1 MTFHLR
7 VFRPAHFLLAVLAL
21 ILLPAA
27 AMAQS
32 YPELPA
38 SYVLDEAGVLSD
50 AQETELAEAIAKVKT
65 DTGVELA
72 VVTVMST
79 ADYGG
84 FDGLE
89 AFTTGLFN
97 EWGLGDEEKAD
108 GILIF
113 LARADREV
121 RIELGSGLQAD
132 YGKESARIID
142 EVMLPA
148 FREDR
153 YGDGITEGTKAV
165 ITRIATPYATPASAS
180 GGETAAA
187 SGEAEGEGG
196 GSGGAIMGGIGAAI
210 VALIGFV
217 VFKSKQA
224 KANRV
229 CESCGAKGQVEITR
243 RTVQDSTETS
253 TGVGEKTTA
262 CGACGHSSTERYTI
276 SKKSKSSSA
285 AKTGGGKSEGGG
297 ASGKW

>member
-1 MTFHLR
+1 MTFQLR

-21 ILLPAA
+21 TLLPLTAR
-27 AMAQS
+27 AQS
-32 YPELPA
+32 FPDLPP
-38 SYVLDEAGVLSD
+38 SYILDDAGVLSD
-50 AQETELAEAIAKVKT
+50 AQEAELAEAITKLKA
-65 DTGVELA
+65 DSGVEMA

-84 FDGLE
+84 FEGLE
-89 AFTTGLFN
+89 QFTTGLFN
-97 EWGLGDEEKAD
+97 AWGLGDEEKGD
-108 GILIF
+108 GILLF

-121 RIELGSGLQAD
+121 RIELGTGLQAD

-153 YGDGITEGTKAV
+153 YGDGVAAGAQAV
-165 ITRIATPYATPASAS
+165 ITRIATPYATPAT
-180 GGETAAA
+180 GGETAQ
-187 SGEAEGEGG
+187 GEGG
-196 GSGGAIMGGIGAAI
+196 GSGGAILGGIGAAI
-210 VALIGFV
+210 VALIGFF
-217 VFKSKQA
+217 VFRSKQA

-243 RTVQDSTETS
+243 RTVQEPTETS
-253 TGVGEKTTA
+253 TGMGEKTTT

-276 SKKSKSSSA
+276 SKKSKSA
-285 AKTGGGKSEGGG
+285 AEPKTGGGKSEGGG